1 MARFRAARKRRSLL
15 ARDLKQSNGENKFI
29 VPPKPDDSTT
39 GEPNAGDPQVGDS
52 KAGNSQAQ
60 GSNTADTTTQ
70 GHAQNGAQ
78 GISKKELKRRQRK
91 QKKDR
96 KKAKKNI
103 GSLFLDPGVE
113 EVTVLLENGVERT
126 YKRSGEY
133 MDGTPGAEVCFVL
146 GVCLRFM
153 GR

>member
-1 MARFRAARKRRSLL
+1 MARYRAARKRRSLI
-15 ARDLKQSNGENKFI
+15 ARDLEQLNGENKFI
-29 VPPKPDDSTT
+29 VPPKPGDS
-39 GEPNAGDPQVGDS
+39 NAGDPQAGDS
-52 KAGNSQAQ
+52 KAGNPQALGSTTADAKAQ
-60 GSNTADTTTQ
+60 GHD
-70 GHAQNGAQ
+70 QNGTQ
-78 GISKKELKRRQRK
+78 GISKKELKRRQKK

-96 KKAKKNI
+96 KKAKRNV

-133 MDGTPGAEVCFVL
+133 KDGAPDGEVCFVP
-146 GVCLRFM
+146 GVPLLFT